1 MWRYKIYLVGT
12 AATRTTTA
20 ETNVIAIISQPCATF
35 LPNSNFNVS
44 CECLHRCVC
53 VCVCVCVPC
62 VCLLASVCCSC
73 CIVVAFQWRTS
84 PDMLHSSNYTC
95 AFLEATS
102 YGSCTGKNNN
112 NNNYWSFSYCYCC
125 SCCNSMWVCVPCIHC
140 SISVLAATLAH
151 CQRLQFCQRQH
162 VVWAIYPTTICIP
175 CTFYCIQTVVHMTC
189 ICASV

>member
-1 MWRYKIYLVGT
+1 MR
-12 AATRTTTA
+12 
-20 ETNVIAIISQPCATF
+20 
-35 LPNSNFNVS
+35 NFFTQFKLQR
-44 CECLHRCVC
+44 ECLHRCVC
-53 VCVCVCVPC
+53 VCVCVCVLC

-112 NNNYWSFSYCYCC
+112 NNNIENDWSFSYCYCC
-125 SCCNSMWVCVPCIHC
+125 YCCNSMWVCVPCIHC
-140 SISVLAATLAH
+140 CISVLAATLAH

-162 VVWAIYPTTICIP
+162 VVCAIYPTTICIP
-175 CTFYCIQTVVHMTC
+175 CTFYCIQTVIHLTC

>member
-1 MWRYKIYLVGT
+1 MQTPHKLICKTACNACVWRYKIYLVGT
-12 AATRTTTA
+12 ATRTTTT

-44 CECLHRCVC
+44 CECLHRCAFVF
-53 VCVCVCVPC
+53 VFC

-102 YGSCTGKNNN
+102 YGSSTGKNNN
-112 NNNYWSFSYCYCC
+112 NNNENYWSFSYCYC
-125 SCCNSMWVCVPCIHC
+125 SCCFNS
-140 SISVLAATLAH
+140 L
-151 CQRLQFCQRQH
+151 
-162 VVWAIYPTTICIP
+162 
-175 CTFYCIQTVVHMTC
+175 
-189 ICASV
+189 